1 MEGEREE
8 DRDPVEATRSIE
20 DDDELDCAVC
30 MGAVSIG
37 SGKTDEVTWAPGKVT
52 SLRTTSVKEEK

>member
-8 DRDPVEATRSIE
+8 ATDVEVMRSVE
-20 DDDELDCAVC
+20 DEDELDGAIC

-37 SGKTDEVTWAPGKVT
+37 SGKTGEVTWAPGKVT
-52 SLRTTSVKEEK
+52 WFKTTSVKGKK